1 MLFKSYLKSS
11 KKHISFCV
19 NKSQNHTNRFGKA
32 SHFVLAIV
40 GGNVTNIRF
49 LLEALRECATK

>member
-19 NKSQNHTNRFGKA
+19 NKSQNRTNRFGKV

-49 LLEALRECATK
+49 LLEALRECAAK